1 MSGHI
6 FINGRFLSQPLT
18 GVQRYSHELLRALDE
33 LDPNVELTCL
43 APPEDFPRPNWK
55 NIELKVIG
63 KNRGNVWEQFDLPL
77 WLKGR
82 FLFSPSN
89 IGPAFYRNQAVTFH
103 DASVFAV
110 PQAYSRMF
118 KAKYRFVFH
127 QLVKSARCILTDSV
141 FSQRELAKYLDYDLS
156 RFNVVPLGGDHLQNI
171 QTDDHILESYGL
183 RGQSYILM
191 VASQSPHKN
200 TPRLLEAIV
209 RLRGETRFALAG
221 GSFKNVFQNSETS
234 QLPSNVIQLGYIN
247 DAELKSLYEHALGFI
262 FPSYYEGFGLPIL
275 EAMNCNCPVLSSL
288 SASLPEVG
296 GDAVVYFDPFN
307 VDDIKNKIE
316 NFISDLSLQD
326 ELRQRGKIHAKQ
338 FAWSKTAQRTLDLLS
353 PYF

>member
-18 GVQRYSHELLRALDE
+18 GVQRYSHELLRALDV
-33 LDPNVELTCL
+33 LNPNMEIICL

-63 KNRGNVWEQFDLPL
+63 KNRGNAWEQFDLPL

-89 IGPAFYRNQAVTFH
+89 IGPAFYKKQAVTFH

-118 KAKYRFVFH
+118 KAKYKFVFH
-127 QLVKSARCILTDSV
+127 QLARRARCILTDSV
-141 FSQRELAKYLDYDLS
+141 FSQKELAKYLHYDLS
-156 RFNVVPLGGDHLQNI
+156 RFNVVTLGGDHLQDI
-171 QTDDHILESYGL
+171 QTDDRILKAHGL
-183 RGQSYILM
+183 HNRPYILM

-200 TPRLLEAIV
+200 TARLLEAIV
-209 RLRGETRFALAG
+209 RLRGETKFALAG
-221 GSFKNVFQNSETS
+221 GSFKNVFQNTGMS
-234 QLPSNVIQLGYIN
+234 QLPSNVIQLDYIN

-275 EAMNCNCPVLSSL
+275 EAMNCNCPVLSSK

-296 GDAVVYFDPFN
+296 GDAAVYFDPFN
-307 VDDIKNKIE
+307 VDDITDKIE
-316 NFISDLSLQD
+316 NFISNQSFQY

-338 FAWSKTAQRTLDLLS
+338 FTWNRTAQRTLDLLS
-353 PYF
+353 PYL